1 MKMKYLVW
9 GLLTFS
15 AAVSISSCTKD
26 NAVPEPTEI
35 TATDSIT
42 IPFRSD
48 HYTFYSLESG
58 KEVPLEDSATTKWD
72 IGLRFASIIVNSHAS
87 GPGAGGIVVMKG
99 VYEDLDKAPDDGY
112 AYDTTTTK
120 LAVNS
125 NPRSADAWYLY
136 EPVNHN
142 LSPKAGL
149 FFVVKTANGRYA
161 KLEVMKVNYVGWD
174 PGAGDTYPE
183 SIQYKFRY
191 TYQSNGTT
199 QLGD

>member
-1 MKMKYLVW
+1 MKYVVLSF
-9 GLLTFS
+9 LTFGV
-15 AAVSISSCTKD
+15 AVSISSCTKD

-35 TATDSIT
+35 NLTDSIT

-48 HYTFYSLESG
+48 HYSFYSLETG
-58 KEVPLEDSATTKWD
+58 KEVALEDSASTKWD

-87 GPGAGGIVVMKG
+87 GPGDGGIVVMKG
-99 VYEDLDKAPDDGY
+99 VYEDFNKAPDSGY
-112 AYDTTTTK
+112 GYDTTTSK

-125 NPRSADAWYLY
+125 NPRSEDAWYLY

-161 KLEVMKVNYVGWD
+161 KLEVMKVEYVGWD
-174 PGAGDTYPE
+174 PGAGDVYPD
-183 SIQYKFRY
+183 SIKYKFRY